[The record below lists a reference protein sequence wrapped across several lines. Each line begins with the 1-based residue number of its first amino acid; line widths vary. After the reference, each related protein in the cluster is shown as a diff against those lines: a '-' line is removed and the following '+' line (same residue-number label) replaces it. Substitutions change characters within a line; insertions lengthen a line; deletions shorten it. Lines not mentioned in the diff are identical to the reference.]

1 MKHIAKLL
9 WLTFLIPL
17 LSSTASAQDSEEET
31 SRWQIGLTAGINI
44 PLSDFADKLDEN
56 FKSGYAILGATS
68 RLRASY
74 HPNSKLYIAAD
85 YVWFYNPVNATE
97 LLNSL
102 VETNP
107 PGPRYKTT
115 TYPWKVNSLL
125 LGLGTTL
132 NFNEQT
138 DATLR
143 GMLGFANGKY
153 SKRIYQSFDGVKTLQ
168 VTENASSV
176 LDIALNLGFE
186 VKYCFHKNIGVMF
199 AGDYFR
205 TEFNYDDVYLIY
217 SETGE
222 KRSTGAYSQ
231 PVDVFQF
238 SAGIFTKF

>member
-9 WLTFLIPL
+9 WLIYLIPL
-17 LSSTASAQDSEEET
+17 LSSTASAQETEEET

-107 PGPRYKTT
+107 PGP
-115 TYPWKVNSLL
+115 
-125 LGLGTTL
+125 
-132 NFNEQT
+132 
-138 DATLR
+138 
-143 GMLGFANGKY
+143 
-153 SKRIYQSFDGVKTLQ
+153 
-168 VTENASSV
+168 
-176 LDIALNLGFE
+176 
-186 VKYCFHKNIGVMF
+186 
-199 AGDYFR
+199 
-205 TEFNYDDVYLIY
+205 
-217 SETGE
+217 
-222 KRSTGAYSQ
+222 
-231 PVDVFQF
+231 
-238 SAGIFTKF
+238 

>member
-56 FKSGYAILGATS
+56 FKSGYAMLGATS
-68 RLRASY
+68 RLRTSY
-74 HPNSKLYIAAD
+74 HPSSKLFIAAD
-85 YVWFYNPVNATE
+85 YVWFYNPSDANT

-107 PGPRYKTT
+107 PGPQYKTT

-125 LGLGTTL
+125 LGIGTTL

-186 VKYCFHKNIGVMF
+186 VKYCFH
-199 AGDYFR
+199 
-205 TEFNYDDVYLIY
+205 
-217 SETGE
+217 
-222 KRSTGAYSQ
+222 
-231 PVDVFQF
+231 
-238 SAGIFTKF
+238 